1 MVTLTGVTVKP
12 LPLQGVAVIGLIAG
26 VISTVGFAVLQN
38 KQQNFHKIVD
48 TCGVSNLHGLPGIFG
63 GLCAIVVIHG
73 IDVGSQL
80 LGILVTVVIAVI
92 SGLISGKVIS
102 LFGKSQVLYNDV
114 AEFKD
119 AA

>member
-1 MVTLTGVTVKP
+1 MRFCNPSASNCYRINCRGYFYRR
-12 LPLQGVAVIGLIAG
+12 
-26 VISTVGFAVLQN
+26 ISAVLQN

-63 GLCAIVVIHG
+63 GLCAIVVIDG
-73 IDVGSQL
+73 IDVGAQL
-80 LGILVTVVIAVI
+80 KGIAVTIALALI
-92 SGLISGKVIS
+92 SGLISGKIIS
-102 LFGKSQVLYNDV
+102 YFGKSKELYNDV